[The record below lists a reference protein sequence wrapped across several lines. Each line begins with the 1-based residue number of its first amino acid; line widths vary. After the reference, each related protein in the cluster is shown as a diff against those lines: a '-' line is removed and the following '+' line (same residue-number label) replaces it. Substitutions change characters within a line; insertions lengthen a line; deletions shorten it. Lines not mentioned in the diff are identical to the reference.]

1 LLERC
6 LDRDVKTRLRDIGEA
21 RIELTRLQ
29 SGGWEVTD
37 AAPVAATGPT
47 VIAPPRR
54 PLPWIS
60 VGLAA
65 GVVLASAAAW
75 AIVHSAPE
83 SKAQPMRFAFVPSP
97 TQLISTSGQ
106 DRVLAISPDGTHIAY
121 IASGNGA
128 LVVRAIDQLEAEP
141 LSGISGARQPF
152 FSFDGKWVGF
162 FQGATELR
170 KVSITGGPSIPICK
184 LTSPPRGEAW
194 GPDDTIVFATADG
207 ATGLLSVP
215 AGGGEPKVLTTPDH
229 VHGETDHLHPSFL
242 PGGRTILF
250 TITAGTA
257 GNLQPEN
264 AQVAV
269 LDLKTG
275 VKTTLIRGGSQAEYV
290 APVEGSP
297 GGIGY
302 LVYAAAG
309 TLRAVRFDPDRLQ
322 VRSDPVPVVEH
333 VASLANGAAEF
344 SVSRT
349 GSLVYVPG
357 TLDAQGTVRSLVWID
372 RKGHEEPIKAAPAR
386 AYFNLR
392 LSPDGTQVALEVSD
406 QEADIWIWHLTREKL
421 TRLTLDPARDAYP
434 VWTTDSKSIVF
445 SSARDG
451 VILNLYRQAADGT
464 GQAERLTT
472 ADHSMVATSFSPDG
486 LSLLVAENSTT
497 TTRDISLLSM
507 LGKRSIA
514 PLIATPFIEQNAE
527 VSPDGKWLV
536 YESAESTP
544 TQVYVRPFPN
554 VNGGHWQMSTVSTGG
569 GTKPAWA
576 PGSHE
581 LFYMGNGALYAVAM
595 PTTPDA
601 AGNPVKLFD
610 LKPVGG
616 LNANR
621 SYDVSRDGKRF
632 IAIKEPSA
640 AGEPLQALNLVVVVN
655 WFEELKAK
663 VAIK

>member
-1 LLERC
+1 
-6 LDRDVKTRLRDIGEA
+6 
-21 RIELTRLQ
+21 
-29 SGGWEVTD
+29 
-37 AAPVAATGPT
+37 
-47 VIAPPRR
+47 
-54 PLPWIS
+54 
-60 VGLAA
+60 
-65 GVVLASAAAW
+65 
-75 AIVHSAPE
+75 
-83 SKAQPMRFAFVPSP
+83 
-97 TQLISTSGQ
+97 
-106 DRVLAISPDGTHIAY
+106 
-121 IASGNGA
+121 
-128 LVVRAIDQLEAEP
+128 
-141 LSGISGARQPF
+141 
-152 FSFDGKWVGF
+152 
-162 FQGATELR
+162 
-170 KVSITGGPSIPICK
+170 
-184 LTSPPRGEAW
+184 
-194 GPDDTIVFATADG
+194 
-207 ATGLLSVP
+207 
-215 AGGGEPKVLTTPDH
+215 
-229 VHGETDHLHPSFL
+229 
-242 PGGRTILF
+242 
-250 TITAGTA
+250 
-257 GNLQPEN
+257 
-264 AQVAV
+264 
-269 LDLKTG
+269 
-275 VKTTLIRGGSQAEYV
+275 
-290 APVEGSP
+290 
-297 GGIGY
+297 
-302 LVYAAAG
+302 
-309 TLRAVRFDPDRLQ
+309 
-322 VRSDPVPVVEH
+322 
-333 VASLANGAAEF
+333 
-344 SVSRT
+344 
-349 GSLVYVPG
+349 
-357 TLDAQGTVRSLVWID
+357 VRSLVWID

-576 PGSHE
+576 PTSHE
-581 LFYMGNGALYAVAM
+581 LFYMGNGALYSVAM

-640 AGEPLQALNLVVVVN
+640 AGEALQALNLVVVVN
-655 WFEELKAK
+655 WLEELKAK
-663 VAIK
+663 VVVK